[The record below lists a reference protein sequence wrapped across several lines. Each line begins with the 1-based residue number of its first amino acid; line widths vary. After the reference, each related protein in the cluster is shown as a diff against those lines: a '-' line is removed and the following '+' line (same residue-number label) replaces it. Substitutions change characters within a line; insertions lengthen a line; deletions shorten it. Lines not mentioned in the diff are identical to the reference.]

1 MRVVR
6 EYEVSPCALHSC
18 ARCNLPVC
26 SDNMEKTKA
35 TRLPSDKFELS
46 YSLIFCLC
54 WSEGEITTWSFI
66 FVATVHSVCM
76 LWNCL
81 CHPEW
86 FLFVEGLKII
96 IAFQYY
102 RARFSNTHLTCVM
115 LSRVPCSTQNTWLYM
130 HVRKTVGRNTL
141 FFNNLMKVAMC
152 CASFGLPIC
161 HNHHHHL
168 PPLNHLKGSI
178 TQTAV
183 TGCHRDDRSALWWR
197 EV

>member
-1 MRVVR
+1 MLKRRWNYNLVIYLCGHRSLCVYALKLPLSPRV
-6 EYEVSPCALHSC
+6 
-18 ARCNLPVC
+18 
-26 SDNMEKTKA
+26 
-35 TRLPSDKFELS
+35 
-46 YSLIFCLC
+46 I
-54 WSEGEITTWSFI
+54 
-66 FVATVHSVCM
+66 SVCWRLENNNSLSILQM
-76 LWNCL
+76 S
-81 CHPEW
+81 
-86 FLFVEGLKII
+86 
-96 IAFQYY
+96 